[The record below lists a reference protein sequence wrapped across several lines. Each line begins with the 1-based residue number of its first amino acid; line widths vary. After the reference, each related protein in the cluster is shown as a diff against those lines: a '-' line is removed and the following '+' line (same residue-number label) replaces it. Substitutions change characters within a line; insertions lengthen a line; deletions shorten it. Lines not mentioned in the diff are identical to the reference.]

1 MTHKSKEAIT
11 NTKIAMM
18 VAIFA
23 ALILSSHGLTSLS
36 SAQGPPTIPVSLTG
50 NEEVPPVQ
58 TEATGVAEFKQV
70 GIEYRA
76 YSVKA
81 TNIQDAT
88 AGHIHLGAKGEN
100 GPVVFTLF
108 KYDKPMNQIL
118 ETGTITADKFEGP
131 MAGKQLSDLAT
142 AGVNDMLYVNIH
154 TEQNP
159 NGEIRG
165 QIGSPIIP

>member
-1 MTHKSKEAIT
+1 MT
-11 NTKIAMM
+11 

-23 ALILSSHGLTSLS
+23 ALTLSSFGLTSLV
-36 SAQGPPTIPVSLTG
+36 SAQGPPTIPVSLSG
-50 NEEVPPVQ
+50 KEEVPPVQ
-58 TEATGVAEFKQV
+58 TEATGIVELKQV
-70 GIEYRA
+70 GTEYRA
-76 YSVKA
+76 YDVKA
-81 TNIQDAT
+81 TNIRGAT
-88 AGHIHLGAKGEN
+88 AGHIHLGAKEEN

-108 KYDKPMNQIL
+108 KYDTPMDQIL
-118 ETGTITADKFEGP
+118 ETGTITPDKLEGP

-154 TEQNP
+154 TEQNR

>member
-23 ALILSSHGLTSLS
+23 ALILSSHGLTSLV

-58 TEATGVAEFKQV
+58 TEASGVAEFKQV